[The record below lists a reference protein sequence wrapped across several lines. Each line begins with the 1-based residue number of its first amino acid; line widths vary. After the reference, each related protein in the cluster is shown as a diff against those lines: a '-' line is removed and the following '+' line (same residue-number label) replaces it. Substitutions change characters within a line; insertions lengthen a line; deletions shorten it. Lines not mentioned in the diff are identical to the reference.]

1 MTVAPGR
8 PEERPGLALFAL
20 VVMALTALRLL
31 GLWNAQTDLYVDEAQ
46 YWTWSQELAWGYFS
60 KPPFLAWMIAAA
72 EPVCGSTEACVRA
85 PSTLTWA
92 VTALAVFAT
101 AATLGGRRAA
111 WWAGL
116 GVLLAPGAAFSA
128 RIASTDAPLL
138 MFWALAALAF
148 IRLRAGGGQGWLGLL
163 AVSLGLGL
171 LSKYA
176 MVYLLPCLA
185 IAALVDPDSRRT
197 LRRPAVW
204 LALAAGLL
212 IFSPNLVWN
221 ALNGGVTFQHTADN
235 ARGEGLGLDIGS
247 GLEFIAAQFLL
258 AGPVAL
264 AVVVLAV
271 ARAATLSRDDRL
283 MLALSLPVL
292 AALTLLAFLGRAH
305 ANWAA
310 TALIAVWILSG
321 LLFTR
326 WRLRVWPVAGL
337 MVGLGLQGLLLLGD
351 AQADRFTVFDLE
363 PYERVRGWDELS
375 AAVAARARAEGL
387 RTVIAETRTDA
398 ASLTYYL
405 RQTSLTVRVWPA
417 PPGQGPEHYYE
428 MARALDAPDTGHPAL
443 LVTACP
449 GTARVPGARPLPSV
463 TVGTGPTGQR
473 VRHLFVLPGHAGGR
487 PAPCRA
493 DAAIRDR

>member
-1 MTVAPGR
+1 MCVPPER
-8 PEERPGLALFAL
+8 PEDRPGFAL
-20 VVMALTALRLL
+20 YVLVVAVLTAVRLL
-31 GLWNAQTDLYVDEAQ
+31 GLWNAHVDLYVDEAQ
-46 YWTWSQELAWGYFS
+46 YWAWSQDLAWGYFS

-85 PSTLTWA
+85 PSTLSWA
-92 VTALAVFAT
+92 VTALAVFAV

-138 MFWALAALAF
+138 MFWALALLAF
-148 IRLRAGGGQGWLGLL
+148 IRLRAGGGRGWLGLL

-176 MVYLLPCLA
+176 MAYLLPCLA
-185 IAALVDPDSRRT
+185 IAALIDPDSRKT

-204 LALAAGLL
+204 LALAAGLI

-221 ALNGGVTFQHTADN
+221 ALNSGVTFQHTADN
-235 ARGEGLGLDIGS
+235 ARGEGLSLDIGS

-258 AGPVAL
+258 AGPVAM
-264 AVVVLAV
+264 AVVVIAA
-271 ARAATLSRDDRL
+271 ARASTLSRDERL

-321 LLFTR
+321 LLFAR

-337 MVGLGLQGLLLLGD
+337 MVGLAFQGLLLLGD
-351 AQADRFTVFDLE
+351 AQADRFTLFGGE
-363 PYERVRGWDELS
+363 PYQRVRGWSDLS

-387 RTVIAETRTDA
+387 GTVIAETRTDA

-405 RQTSLTVRVWPA
+405 RHTSLQVRVWPA
-417 PPGQGPEHYYE
+417 PPGQGPAHYYE
-428 MARALDAPDTGHPAL
+428 MARALEASDTGHPAL

-449 GTARVPGARPLPSV
+449 ETSRVPDARPLPSV
-463 TVGTGPTGQR
+463 TASTGPTGQR
-473 VRHLFVLPGHAGGR
+473 TRHLFVVPGDAEGR

-493 DAAIRDR
+493 DAVIGDR

>member
-1 MTVAPGR
+1 M
-8 PEERPGLALFAL
+8 
-20 VVMALTALRLL
+20 RLL
-31 GLWNAQTDLYVDEAQ
+31 GLWTARTDLYVDEAQ
-46 YWTWSQELAWGYFS
+46 YWAWSQDLAWGYFS

-72 EPVCGSTEACVRA
+72 EPVCGSAEACVRA
-85 PSTLTWA
+85 PSTFSWA

-101 AATLGGRRAA
+101 AATLGGRKAA

-138 MFWALAALAF
+138 MFWALAVLAF
-148 IRLRAGGGQGWLGLL
+148 VRLRAGGGRGWLALL

-185 IAALVDPDSRRT
+185 MAALVDPDSRKT
-197 LRRPAVW
+197 LQRPDVW

-221 ALNGGVTFQHTADN
+221 ALNGAVTFQHTADN
-235 ARGEGLGLDIGS
+235 ARGEGLALDIGS

-258 AGPVAL
+258 AGPVAM
-264 AVVVLAV
+264 AVVVLAA
-271 ARAATLSRDDRL
+271 ARASTLSRDERL

-321 LLFTR
+321 LLFSR
-326 WRLRVWPVAGL
+326 WHLRIWPVAGL
-337 MVGLGLQGLLLLGD
+337 IFGLAFQGLLLVAD
-351 AQADRFTVFDLE
+351 AQADRFTLFGSE
-363 PYERVRGWDELS
+363 PYQRVRGWTDLS
-375 AAVAARARAEGL
+375 TAVAERAREEGL

-398 ASLTYYL
+398 AQLTYYL
-405 RQTSLTVRVWPA
+405 RHTPLKVRVWPA
-417 PPGQGPEHYYE
+417 PLGQAPAHYYE
-428 MARALDAPDTGHPAL
+428 MARALESRDASSPAL
-443 LVTACP
+443 LVTACQE
-449 GTARVPGARPLPSV
+449 TSRVPGARPLPSV
-463 TVGTGPTGQR
+463 TVATGPTGQR
-473 VRHLFVLPGHAGGR
+473 LRRLFVVPGDAEGR

-493 DAAIRDR
+493 DAVIHDR

>member
-1 MTVAPGR
+1 V
-8 PEERPGLALFAL
+8 
-20 VVMALTALRLL
+20 RLL
-31 GLWNAQTDLYVDEAQ
+31 GLWNAHVDLYIDEAQ
-46 YWTWSQELAWGYFS
+46 YWAWSQDLAWGYFS

-85 PSTLTWA
+85 PSTLSWA
-92 VTALAVFAT
+92 VTALAVFAA

-138 MFWALAALAF
+138 MFWALAVLAF
-148 IRLRAGGGQGWLGLL
+148 VRLRAGGGRGWLALL

-176 MVYLLPCLA
+176 MAYLLPCLVV
-185 IAALVDPDSRRT
+185 AALIDPLSRRT

-221 ALNGGVTFQHTADN
+221 ALNGAVTFQHTADN
-235 ARGEGLGLDIGS
+235 ARGEGLALDIGS

-264 AVVVLAV
+264 AVALLAMG
-271 ARAATLSRDDRL
+271 RMRRLDETERL

-321 LLFTR
+321 LLFAR

-337 MVGLGLQGLLLLGD
+337 LLGLAFQGLLLAGDSRPDRLG
-351 AQADRFTVFDLE
+351 RFGSE
-363 PYERVRGWDELS
+363 PYQRVQGWPTLS
-375 AAVAARARAEGL
+375 GAVAIQAEAEGL

-398 ASLTYYL
+398 AQLTYYL
-405 RQTSLTVRVWPA
+405 RHTPLTVRVWPA
-417 PPGQGPEHYYE
+417 PPGQAPAHYYE
-428 MARALDAPDTGHPAL
+428 MARALESRDASHPAL
-443 LVTACP
+443 LVTTCP
-449 GTARVPGARPLPSV
+449 GPSRVPGAHPLPSV
-463 TVGTGPTGQR
+463 TVPTGPTGQR
-473 VRHLFVLPGHAGGR
+473 TRHLFVVPGDVDGR
-487 PAPCRA
+487 PAPCDA
-493 DAAIRDR
+493 DAPTGR

>member
-1 MTVAPGR
+1 MG
-8 PEERPGLALFAL
+8 
-20 VVMALTALRLL
+20 LTAVRLI
-31 GLWNAQTDLYVDEAQ
+31 GLWSARTDLYVDEAQ
-46 YWTWSQELAWGYFS
+46 YWAWSQDLAWGYFS

-85 PSTLTWA
+85 PSTLSWA
-92 VTALAVFAT
+92 VTTLAVFAA

-138 MFWALAALAF
+138 MFWALAVLAF
-148 IRLRAGGGQGWLGLL
+148 VRLRAGGGRGWLGLL

-176 MVYLLPCLA
+176 MIYLLPCLA
-185 IAALVDPDSRRT
+185 VAALVDPDSRRT
-197 LRRPAVW
+197 LRRPVVW

-221 ALNGGVTFQHTADN
+221 ALNGAVTFQHTADN
-235 ARGEGLGLDIGS
+235 ARGEGLALDIGS

-258 AGPVAL
+258 AGPVAM
-264 AVVVLAV
+264 AVVLLTA
-271 ARAATLSRDDRL
+271 ARASTLSRDARL

-292 AALTLLAFLGRAH
+292 VALTLLAFLGRAH

-310 TALIAVWILSG
+310 TALITVWILSG
-321 LLFTR
+321 VLIAR
-326 WRLRVWPVAGL
+326 WRAGVWPVAGL
-337 MVGLGLQGLLLLGD
+337 IVGLAFQGLLLAAD
-351 AQADRFTVFDLE
+351 ARADRFALFGSE
-363 PYERVRGWDELS
+363 PYQRVRGWSALS
-375 AAVAARARAEGL
+375 EAVGARARAEGL
-387 RTVIAETRTDA
+387 GTVIAETRTEA

-405 RQTSLTVRVWPA
+405 RQTPLKVRVWPA
-417 PPGQGPEHYYE
+417 PPGQGPKHFYE
-428 MARALDAPDTGHPAL
+428 MARALDASDTGHPSL

-449 GTARVPGARPLPSV
+449 EPSRVPGARPLPSV
-463 TVGTGPTGQR
+463 TVATGPTGQR
-473 VRHLFVLPGHAGGR
+473 VRHLFVVPGDAEGR

-493 DAAIRDR
+493 EVPPSR

>member
-1 MTVAPGR
+1 MGWVA
-8 PEERPGLALFAL
+8 AVA
-20 VVMALTALRLL
+20 ALTLVRLI
-31 GLWNAQTDLYVDEAQ
+31 GLWTARTDLYVDEAQ
-46 YWTWSQELAWGYFS
+46 YWTWSQHLAWGYFS
-60 KPPFLAWMIAAA
+60 KPPFLAWLIAAA

-85 PSTLTWA
+85 PSTLSWA
-92 VTALAVFAT
+92 VTALAVIAT
-101 AATLGGRRAA
+101 AATLGGRKAA

-116 GVLLAPGAAFSA
+116 GVLLAPGAAYSA

-138 MFWALAALAF
+138 MFWALAVLAF
-148 IRLRAGGGQGWLGLL
+148 VRLRAGGGRSWLALL

-221 ALNGGVTFQHTADN
+221 ALNSGVTFQHTADN
-235 ARGEGLGLDIGS
+235 ARGEGLALDIGS

-258 AGPVAL
+258 AGPVAM
-264 AVVVLAV
+264 AVVVLAA
-271 ARAATLSRDDRL
+271 ARASTLSRDERL

-292 AALTLLAFLGRAH
+292 AALTMLAFLGRAH

-310 TALIAVWILSG
+310 TALIAVWVLSG
-321 LLFTR
+321 LLFAR

-337 MVGLGLQGLLLLGD
+337 MVGLALQGLLLVGD
-351 AQADRFTVFDLE
+351 AQADRFTLFGSE
-363 PYERVRGWDELS
+363 PYQRVRGGSALS
-375 AAVAARARAEGL
+375 EAVAERAQAEGL

-405 RQTSLTVRVWPA
+405 RQTPLKVRVWPA

-428 MARALDAPDTGHPAL
+428 MIRALDASDTGHAAL

-449 GTARVPGARPLPSV
+449 ETSRVPGARPLPSA
-463 TVGTGPTGQR
+463 TVATGPTGQR
-473 VRHLFVLPGHAGGR
+473 VRHLFVVPGDAEGR
-487 PAPCRA
+487 PAPCRG
-493 DAAIRDR
+493 DAVIRDR